1 MKTLIF
7 TLTLLPLL
15 VNAQDVSELL
25 QEKLIDSTESPVYS
39 ISFLIEKDG
48 NVLVNEAVGKR
59 QKDGDAVQITDQFRI
74 ASSTKTFTATIIL
87 QLEEEGK
94 LSLSDNIYSYLKDI
108 EYLRLDDF
116 HFYKNAAEVDAE
128 LSRGAKTISIQ
139 QLLSHKS
146 GLADV
151 FNDKQEELLR
161 LVMQSPGQEYQPEN
175 VVDWYFRFGL
185 HKEAKFKPGE
195 GWHYSDM
202 NYLLLGLLIE
212 KLDQNSLAQSIRD
225 RILKPLHLKDTYLE
239 YYESARDSKPRLH
252 QYVGTIDFNSVNTS
266 FDWSGGGLVSTHQDL
281 ATFIKALFNG
291 KLISE
296 KSLQKIITTEATFEN
311 HLPYGLG
318 VYKSV
323 YNGQT
328 YYGHYGFFGTYIGYC
343 PETKT
348 VISYCVTQATPSFN
362 VYELVNYI
370 VENSK

>member
-1 MKTLIF
+1 MKILVLI
-7 TLTLLPLL
+7 LTMFPFLL
-15 VNAQDVSELL
+15 NAQEVSELL
-25 QEKLIDSTESPVYS
+25 KEKLIDSTESPVHG

-48 NVLVNEAVGKR
+48 NELVNEAVGKR

-94 LSLSDNIYSYLKDI
+94 LSLLDSIYSYLKDI

-116 HFYKNAAEVDAE
+116 HFYKNSAFTK
-128 LSRGAKTISIQ
+128 SISIQ

-151 FNDKQEELLR
+151 FNDKQEELLGI
-161 LVMQSPGQEYQPEN
+161 VMQNPVQQYQPKD
-175 VVDWYFRFGL
+175 VVDWYFEFGL

-202 NYLLLGLLIE
+202 NYVLLGLLIE
-212 KLDQNSLAQSIRD
+212 KLDQKPLAQSIRD
-225 RILKPLHLKDTYLE
+225 RILKPLDLKDTYLE

-281 ATFIKALFNG
+281 VTFIKALFSG

-296 KSLQKIITTEATFEN
+296 KSLQKMITTGASFEN

-323 YNGQT
+323 YNSQT
-328 YYGHYGFFGTYIGYC
+328 FYGHYGFFGTYIGYC

-348 VISYCVTQATPSFN
+348 VLSYCITQAMPSFN
-362 VYELVNYI
+362 VYEFVNYI

>member
-1 MKTLIF
+1 MKTLILILSMF
-7 TLTLLPLL
+7 PFLM
-15 VNAQDVSELL
+15 NAQEVSKLL
-25 QEKLIDSTESPVYS
+25 EVKLIDNTESPVHG
-39 ISFLIEKDG
+39 ISFLIERNGK
-48 NVLVNEAVGKR
+48 VIVNKAVGKR

-74 ASSTKTFTATIIL
+74 ASSTKTFTATVIL

-94 LSLSDNIYSYLKDI
+94 LSLSDNIYSYLKDV

-116 HFYKNAAEVDAE
+116 HFYKNAAF
-128 LSRGAKTISIQ
+128 AKAISIQ

-151 FNDKQEELLR
+151 FNDKQEAFFER
-161 LVMQSPGQEYQPEN
+161 VMQNPQLQYQPKE
-175 VVDWYFRFGL
+175 VVDLYFEFGL
-185 HKEAKFKPGE
+185 HKEAKFKPRE

-202 NYLLLGLLIE
+202 NYVLLGLLIE
-212 KLDQNSLAQSIRD
+212 KLDQKPLAQSIRE
-225 RILKPLHLKDTYLE
+225 RIIKPLDLKDTYLE
-239 YYESARDSKPRLH
+239 YYEKARDNKPRLH

-296 KSLQKIITTEATFEN
+296 KSLQKMISTEETFEN

-318 VYKSV
+318 VYESV

-328 YYGHYGFFGTYIGYC
+328 FYGHYGFFGTYIGYC

-348 VISYCVTQATPSFN
+348 VLSYCTSQAMPSFN
-362 VYELVNYI
+362 VYGFVNYI
-370 VENSK
+370 VENSR

>member
-1 MKTLIF
+1 MKTLVLF
-7 TLTLLPLL
+7 LSMFPFLM
-15 VNAQDVSELL
+15 NAQEISKLL
-25 QEKLIDSTESPVYS
+25 EVKLIDSTDNPING
-39 ISFLIEKDG
+39 ISVLLEEKGKTLII
-48 NVLVNEAVGKR
+48 EAVGKR
-59 QKDGDAVQITDQFRI
+59 KKNADVLQVTDQFRI

-116 HFYKNAAEVDAE
+116 HFYKNAAF
-128 LSRGAKTISIQ
+128 AKVISIQ

-151 FNDKQEELLR
+151 FNDKQEAFFGR
-161 LVMQSPGQEYQPEN
+161 VMQNPEQQYQPEN
-175 VVDWYFRFGL
+175 VVDLYFEFGL

-212 KLDQNSLAQSIRD
+212 KLDQKSLAQSIRE
-225 RILKPLHLKDTYLE
+225 RIVKPLHLKDTYLE

-296 KSLQKIITTEATFEN
+296 KSLQKMITTEATFEN

-328 YYGHYGFFGTYIGYC
+328 FYGHYGFFGTYIGYC

-348 VISYCVTQATPSFN
+348 VLSYCVTQATPSFN
-362 VYELVNYI
+362 VYEFVNYI